1 MLYLILAIM
10 SSSLVSIVMR
20 VSEKYIKGNLG
31 MLATNYV
38 ICTTM
43 AAFYSGFGNLVPKV
57 DGIRFT
63 LGLGACTGFLY
74 LAGLALT
81 QLNIKKNGVVLSTI
95 FQKLGLIV
103 QVLLSIILF
112 GERPKLIQVVG
123 IIICIIA
130 VILINFEKEQTVI
143 SFKLGLILTLIVSG
157 FCDGMSKVHEEL
169 GNSVLSEHF
178 LLYTFGVAL
187 ICAIVLIIIK
197 KEPVGV
203 QDIGFGILLGVPNY
217 FSCRFLLKALNSVP
231 AVIAFPTFSVS
242 AVVIVTLAGLLVFK
256 EKLSKKQW
264 IALGIILV
272 ALIMLNI

>member
-1 MLYLILAIM
+1 MLYLLLAIV

-20 VSEKYIKGNLG
+20 VSGKYIKGNLG

-38 ICTTM
+38 ICVVM
-43 AAFYSGFGNLVPKV
+43 AAFYSGLDNLIPKV
-57 DGIRFT
+57 EGIGFT

-74 LAGLALT
+74 LAGLALM

-103 QVLLSIILF
+103 QVLLSIAVF
-112 GERPKLIQVVG
+112 GERPKLMQIVG

-143 SFKLGLILTLIVSG
+143 SFKLGLILTLLVSG
-157 FCDGMSKVHEEL
+157 LCDGMSKVHEEM
-169 GNSVLSEHF
+169 GNGLLSEHF
-178 LLYTFGVAL
+178 LLYTFSVAL
-187 ICAIVLIIIK
+187 ILAVALILIK
-197 KEPVGV
+197 KEPVGIPDV
-203 QDIGFGILLGVPNY
+203 GFGILLGVPNY
-217 FSCRFLLKALNSVP
+217 FSCRFLLMALDSVP

-242 AVVIVTLAGLLVFK
+242 AVVIVTLTGLFAFK

-264 IALGIILV
+264 IALGIILL
-272 ALIMLNI
+272 ALVMLNV